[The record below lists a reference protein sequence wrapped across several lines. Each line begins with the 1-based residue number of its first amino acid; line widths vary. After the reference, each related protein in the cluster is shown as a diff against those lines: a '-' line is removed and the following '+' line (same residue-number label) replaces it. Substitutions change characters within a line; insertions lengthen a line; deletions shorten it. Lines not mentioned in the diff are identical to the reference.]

1 MRPWSQTLSQI
12 ETRLQALIEG
22 SAARLF
28 PAHEQMDIPAQVV
41 QAMKSAI
48 QTGEGREL
56 LAPNLYILRLHPAKA
71 SNLVENK
78 SGLQDLALVIQQAG
92 LEAGLKFNNPP
103 VVKVSADPER
113 GLQEVT
119 IDAIITPV
127 DIDETKSLNQE
138 LPNNPNAKFPAN
150 AFLIVDGAR
159 IFPLN
164 QTVINIGRRVDNHL
178 SLEDPR
184 VSRLHAQLRAIKG
197 QYVLFDLNATGGTF
211 VNGERIKKASLHPG
225 DVVSLAGVLL
235 VFGQDAAMLSGDTH
249 GSTHPI
255 VPYPEED

>member
-1 MRPWSQTLSQI
+1 MRSWSQRLTQV

-28 PAHEQMDIPAQVV
+28 PAREQMDIPAQVV
-41 QAMKSAI
+41 RAMKLAI
-48 QTGEGREL
+48 QAGEGGSL
-56 LAPNLYILRLHPAKA
+56 LAPNLYVLKVHPAKA
-71 SNLVENK
+71 ANLLENK

-92 LEAGLKFNNPP
+92 LEAGIKFSNPP
-103 VVKVSADPER
+103 VIKVSADPAR
-113 GLQEVT
+113 AIQEV
-119 IDAIITPV
+119 IIEAIITPPN
-127 DIDETKSLNQE
+127 IGETKSLDEE
-138 LPNNPNAKFPAN
+138 LANDPNRTIPAN

-211 VNGERIKKASLHPG
+211 VNGERITKVSLHPG

-235 VFGQDAAMLSGDTH
+235 IFGQDAATFSGDTQ
-249 GSTHPI
+249 GSTRPI
-255 VPYPEED
+255 VPYPEEG

>member
-1 MRPWSQTLSQI
+1 MRPWSQKLIQI
-12 ETRLQALIEG
+12 ETRLQALVEG

-41 QAMKSAI
+41 EAMKSAI
-48 QTGEGREL
+48 KDGEAGDL
-56 LAPNLYILRLHPAKA
+56 LAPNLYVLKVHPAKA
-71 SNLVENK
+71 ANLLENK

-92 LEAGLKFNNPP
+92 LEAGIKFSNPP
-103 VVKVSADPER
+103 VIKVSADPAC
-113 GLQEVT
+113 GIQEVL
-119 IDAIITPV
+119 IEAMITPPN
-127 DIDETKSLNQE
+127 IGETTSLDEE
-138 LPNNPNAKFPAN
+138 LPSHPSGTIPAN
-150 AFLIVDGAR
+150 AFLIVDGAH

-178 SLEDPR
+178 SIEDPR
-184 VSRLHAQLRAIKG
+184 VSRLHAQIRAIKG

-211 VNGERIKKASLHPG
+211 INGERIKKASLRPG

-235 VFGQDAAMLSGDTH
+235 VFGQDAATFSGDTQ

-255 VPYPEED
+255 VPYPEEG